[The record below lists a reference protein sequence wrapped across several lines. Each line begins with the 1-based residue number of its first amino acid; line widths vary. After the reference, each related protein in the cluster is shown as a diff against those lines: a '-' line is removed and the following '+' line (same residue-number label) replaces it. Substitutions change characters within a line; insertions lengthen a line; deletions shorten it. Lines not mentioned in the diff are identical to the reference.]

1 MTEEVETIFMYINGI
16 AKQVWCH
23 GCYSSG
29 DLELILSFS
38 LLGVSLAESCCQ
50 DANILD
56 FNI

>member
-50 DANILD
+50 DANI
-56 FNI
+56 